1 MAMQRASLLR
11 STPFRLALTFA
22 LLFVLAFVLSGA
34 VVYRMMSADLAGRL
48 DQSVQNTYSV
58 VAATYAGEDTEDL
71 IATVESHARLNAA
84 KDQLFSLTGPSGERL
99 AGNFSAPNIP
109 AGFSTLKEGTAGIPA
124 ETGYR
129 AYSGSVGRSTLTV
142 AQSFSET
149 EEMETIVLMGFGWA
163 TLLIT
168 GLAVAGGALLASRVQ
183 RRLDGIAAT
192 MVNVSHGK
200 LDARIP
206 LTGKGDDIDEVS
218 GRINAALDRLS
229 ALVDGMKQVSA
240 NIAHDLKTPLNRL
253 QMVLEAAVEKTASGQ
268 DVCEDLAEARAESLH
283 INETFDA
290 LLRIAQ
296 IEAGARKARFTDLD
310 LDDVVDTIAEIY
322 AEVAE
327 DDGKTLSTR
336 RTLEGPGGRIRGD
349 RELLIQMLANLVENA
364 LRHCPHGTAI
374 ELSVQRHGG
383 RVVATVAD
391 DGPGIPAEEREKVF
405 QRLYRLD
412 KSRSTSGNGLGLSLV
427 RAIADLHGATIEL
440 QDRQPGLAVAVD
452 FPALAESAARSGSPT
467 AYQSV

>member
-1 MAMQRASLLR
+1 MRRANLFR

-22 LLFVLAFVLSGA
+22 MLFILTFILSGF
-34 VVYRMMSADLAGRL
+34 VVYRMMSADLTERL

-71 IATVESHARLNAA
+71 IATVESHARLSAA
-84 KDQLFSLTGPSGERL
+84 KDQLFSLTDPSGKHL
-99 AGNFSAPNIP
+99 AGNFTAPRLS
-109 AGFSTLKEGTAGIPA
+109 AGFSTLKEGVAGLPA

-129 AYSGSVGRSTLTV
+129 AYSGAVGRNTLVV
-142 AQSFSET
+142 AQSFAET

-163 TLLIT
+163 TLLVT
-168 GLAVAGGALLASRVQ
+168 GLAVAGGALLASRAQ

-192 MVNVSHGK
+192 MVSVSHGK

-206 LTGKGDDIDEVS
+206 LTGKNDDVDEVS
-218 GRINAALDRLS
+218 DRINSALDRLS
-229 ALVDGMKQVSA
+229 TLVEGMKQVSA

-253 QMVLEAAVEKTASGQ
+253 QMTLEAAVEKTASGQ
-268 DVCEDLAEARAESLH
+268 DVSDDLAEARSESLQ

-327 DDGKTLSTR
+327 DDGKTLSIR

-349 RELLIQMLANLVENA
+349 RELLTQMLANLVENA

-383 RVVATVAD
+383 HVVATVTD

-412 KSRSTSGNGLGLSLV
+412 KSRSTPGSGLGLSLV
-427 RAIADLHGATIEL
+427 RAIADLHGAKIEL
-440 QDRQPGLAVAVD
+440 QDRHPGLAVAVA
-452 FPALAESAARSGSPT
+452 FPALA
-467 AYQSV
+467 QSVT